1 MILKKAGMITIGQ
14 SPRIDIV
21 PEMREV
27 MGPEIEIMEAGA
39 LDGLTLEE
47 VKRFYPRRGD
57 YILCTR
63 MSDGTE
69 VVIAKRFILPRV
81 QQCIDLLTGRGAEIL
96 VFICTGHFP
105 PFSSKRLFVEAQK
118 ILDHFILALHGENER
133 MGLLIPLSD
142 QIEQARRK
150 YRRLKGEMIIRSA
163 SPYASEDEVTQT
175 AKELKKADP
184 HLIVMHCMGYTQAMK
199 KKVMEITGKPTI
211 LARSLVARTVKELI
225 SD

>member
-1 MILKKAGMITIGQ
+1 MTLKRVGMITIGQ

-27 MGPEIEIMEAGA
+27 IGPEIEIMEAGA

-69 VVIAKRFILPRV
+69 VVVAKRFILPRV
-81 QQCIDLLTGRGAEIL
+81 QQCIDLLTERGAEIL

-118 ILDHFILALHGENER
+118 ILDHFILALHGANER

-184 HLIVMHCMGYTQAMK
+184 HLIVMHCMGYTQDMK
-199 KKVMEITGKPTI
+199 KKVMEVTGKPTI
-211 LARSLVARTVKELI
+211 LARTLVARTLKEML
-225 SD
+225 S

>member
-1 MILKKAGMITIGQ
+1 MTLKRVGMITIGQ

-27 MGPEIEIMEAGA
+27 IGPEIEIMEAGA

-69 VVIAKRFILPRV
+69 VVVAKRFILPRV
-81 QQCIDLLTGRGAEIL
+81 QQCIDLLTERGAEIL

-184 HLIVMHCMGYTQAMK
+184 HLIVMHCMGYTQDMK
-199 KKVMEITGKPTI
+199 KKVMEVTGKPTI
-211 LARSLVARTVKELI
+211 LARTLVARTLKEML
-225 SD
+225 S